1 MLKKYF
7 VWHKTHKQFIGK
19 AIKVDREKELVTL
32 TGYTDETLTETREV
46 ELSLDDVEL
55 FEVSPIKD
63 IDEQFGLEDSI
74 IQFSSNQKEEFGVL
88 KQDDKGNWDVV
99 LLQDINGQLTT
110 KHDIRIPYE
119 EVFIEENEMKVVGHL
134 KGFQK
139 HVEKQ

>member
-7 VWHKTHKQFIGK
+7 IWHKAHKQFIGE
-19 AIKVDREKELVTL
+19 AIKVDREKKLVTL

-63 IDEQFGLEDSI
+63 IDEQFGVEDSI
-74 IQFSSNQKEEFGVL
+74 VQFSGNQDEEFGIL
-88 KQDDKGNWDVV
+88 KQDDKGNWDVI
-99 LLQDINGQLTT
+99 LLQNINGQLTT
-110 KHDIRIPYE
+110 QHDIRIPFE
-119 EVFIEENEMKVVGHL
+119 KTFIEENEMKVVGHL

-139 HVEKQ
+139 HVENQ